1 MNLPSFVC
9 VTQKMVP
16 FTRLKGAQKST
27 GNLRVARKCR
37 LIHVVDGLFNIVFL
51 INLFNLVIT
60 QVDFL
65 FEWVIPTMYAP
76 FCAAI
81 HHLVRTSHRYWEMK
95 PSSACIAQ
103 NARL

>member
-37 LIHVVDGLFNIVFL
+37 RIHVVDGLFNFVFL

-65 FEWVIPTMYAP
+65 FEWVIPTKYAP
-76 FCAAI
+76 FRAEKDIFVCS
-81 HHLVRTSHRYWEMK
+81 SHRYWEIK
-95 PSSACIAQ
+95 PSSACTAQ